1 MSSLDDLFD
10 GPDEDEEPTPKK
22 PPRYARRAL
31 NLEEASEEMK
41 ALVEGQ
47 STGWFAKAFKI
58 KMVRVKNL
66 LKDCPPVGQDK
77 HGNYRY
83 DIATA
88 APYLVPPVQ
97 DLKAHLANIKAE
109 DLPLQLRETFWNA
122 KRKEIRYKTEAG
134 QLWHT
139 EDVRDAFGEI
149 FMAIKD
155 ASRLWSDTIENTHG
169 MTAEQRKLQQE
180 LVDKFLLDIQ
190 EKIAKHKPEVARKSV
205 LGDLEDL

>member
-1 MSSLDDLFD
+1 MSSLDDLF
-10 GPDEDEEPTPKK
+10 GVPDEQEKPALKK

-31 NLEEASEEMK
+31 KVEEASEEMQ

-47 STGWFAKAFKI
+47 SLTWLAKAFKLTP
-58 KMVRVKNL
+58 VRVKNL
-66 LKDCPPVGQDK
+66 LKDCPPVGQDRW
-77 HGNYRY
+77 GNYRY

-97 DLKAHLANIKAE
+97 DLKSHLANIKAE

-155 ASRLWSDTIENTHG
+155 ASRLWSDTIENTLG

-180 LVDKFLLDIQ
+180 LVDQFLLDIQ
-190 EKIAKHKPEVARKSV
+190 LKIAKYKPEVARKSI
-205 LGDLEDL
+205 LGDLEEV